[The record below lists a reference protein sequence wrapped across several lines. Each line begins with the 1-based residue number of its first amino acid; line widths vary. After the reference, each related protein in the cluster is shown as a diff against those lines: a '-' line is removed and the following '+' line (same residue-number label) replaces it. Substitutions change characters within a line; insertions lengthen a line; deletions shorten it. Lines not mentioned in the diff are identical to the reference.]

1 MASENA
7 FSRNMLTSLVGTMY
21 DMKHWSQLPPQ
32 KRREGFAPTL
42 TYVLT
47 RDGRFTYLLLWVT
60 SFGLA
65 VLLIACLCA
74 VRHRA
79 LPPPPPP
86 PYLSAALPYRY

>member
-32 KRREGFAPTL
+32 RRQEGFAPTL

-60 SFGLA
+60 SCGLV
-65 VLLIACLCA
+65 VLLIACICA
-74 VRHRA
+74 VRKSVPPTHA
-79 LPPPPPP
+79 YLPSP
-86 PYLSAALPYRY
+86 LPYRY